1 MELSRS
7 LIFSVIVAA
16 LVLTVQSQQ
25 YVPIQVLF
33 PVNSS
38 YPLYQNYSGYS
49 NSQYNISN
57 FNSSTG
63 YKFNQ
68 TYPKYNSTY
77 PGFKPNYTNPGYNY
91 SYPGYN
97 SNATK
102 NNFFN
107 QYYANQFPGHNVTLP
122 TTYNETYDG
131 HLFQGLIQRYDRL
144 LFNQTYRRE
153 AKWFGYNDVSV
164 KYPTGGYNGFEIISA
179 IRVYNRFLDGTS
191 CTARVVTG
199 GVGYQYVKIKLSSSW
214 RRGFLYNVQ
223 IFGH

>member
-38 YPLYQNYSGYS
+38 YPLYQNYSG
-49 NSQYNISN
+49 
-57 FNSSTG
+57 
-63 YKFNQ
+63 
-68 TYPKYNSTY
+68 
-77 PGFKPNYTNPGYNY
+77 Y